1 MTVGLYPEDPRLLRC
16 SWEGTWIPRLAPAV
30 RAPGL
35 LVLTCSWGADR
46 VSVIGS
52 VNNKGILKACLSY
65 TLPSRFLKFYEK
77 QNSDRNRS
85 LFLTQPGNGLAL
97 WNLWKA
103 RKIKEKE
110 AMDSLCFSYVWRTL
124 VAAEISS
131 NVKMGEEGEERGSST
146 WEQRGEYTFHE
157 MPMSWHAWLV
167 LSDLALSFWR
177 QNKYTLLGNDSKIC
191 ALRKG

>member
-1 MTVGLYPEDPRLLRC
+1 MSVGLYPEDPRLLRC
-16 SWEGTWIPRLAPAV
+16 SREGTWIPRLAPAV
-30 RAPGL
+30 SAPGL

-52 VNNKGILKACLSY
+52 INNKGILKACLSY
-65 TLPSRFLKFYEK
+65 TLPSRFLKCYEK

-97 WNLWKA
+97 WNPWKA

-110 AMDSLCFSYVWRTL
+110 AMDSLWFLYVWRTL
-124 VAAEISS
+124 MAAEISS

-146 WEQRGEYTFHE
+146 WEQRGE
-157 MPMSWHAWLV
+157 
-167 LSDLALSFWR
+167 
-177 QNKYTLLGNDSKIC
+177 
-191 ALRKG
+191 